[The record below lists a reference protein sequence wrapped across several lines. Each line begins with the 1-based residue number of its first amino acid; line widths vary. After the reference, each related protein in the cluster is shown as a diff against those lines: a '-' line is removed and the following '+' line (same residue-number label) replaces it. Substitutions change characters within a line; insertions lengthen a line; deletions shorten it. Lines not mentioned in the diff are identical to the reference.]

1 MEISFLVEDMNNK
14 IKKYR
19 IIYKNLAYKLR
30 ELNKRI
36 NVHARNNQ
44 IHNVKI
50 ANAVK
55 IVAVNLKYNK

>member
-1 MEISFLVEDMNNK
+1 MEDMNNK

-36 NVHARNNQ
+36 NVHVRNNQ

>member
-36 NVHARNNQ
+36 NVHVRNNQ